1 MAPKCGPKWVQIGV
15 QNEAKMG
22 PKTRPKT
29 APKTTPKTGP
39 NPEAKMVVFHWF
51 YKEKPKIRSQG
62 AESAC
67 EILGLRVD
75 FCDPYLLTY
84 LLACLPTYLL
94 FFVFFRK
101 IFANIS

>member
-1 MAPKCGPKWVQIGV
+1 MGPKCGPKWVQIGV

-29 APKTTPKTGP
+29 APKTTPKMDP

-51 YKEKPKIRSQG
+51 YKEKPEIRSQG

-75 FCDPYLLTY
+75 FCDPYLLTC
-84 LLACLPTYLL
+84 LLTYL
-94 FFVFFRK
+94 FTIVR
-101 IFANIS
+101 IFS